1 MYSTAVYSIYNHS
14 KPFKQGFPGKSQF
27 LSGWTALVEG
37 ILFLNLDAFNWEI
50 SFRKSTHMVIGV
62 LREGGKE
69 NRVALLPENV
79 SALVKRTNTVLIES
93 DAGTSSCASNEEYVD
108 AGARI
113 QTKQYIV
120 RESDIVL
127 KVNPPEEDEIPRGGI
142 LVSILNPL
150 VNTAVVK
157 RIAESGSTAFSLD
170 MIPRSSR
177 AQAVDILSSMATIAG
192 YKAVLVAA
200 SKLPNFFPMF
210 MSASGTI
217 KPSKVLVLGAGV
229 AGLQALATARKL
241 GAVVEVFD
249 VRPTVKEEVESLG
262 GKFIE
267 VEGAR
272 EDTSAGGYA
281 VEQAE
286 EYRKKQ
292 QELIHEHAIRSNVVI
307 TTAQVPGKKAPLLL
321 RKETVEAMHP
331 GSVIIDMAAGSGG
344 NCELTVKDETIIHKQ
359 VRIIGNSNFP
369 SKMPADASKMLG
381 NNYINFLNLLISK
394 EGALNLDFEDE
405 ILKSTCIT
413 LEGKIVNEKV
423 LEVIN
428 FEDE

>member
-1 MYSTAVYSIYNHS
+1 MI
-14 KPFKQGFPGKSQF
+14 
-27 LSGWTALVEG
+27 
-37 ILFLNLDAFNWEI
+37 
-50 SFRKSTHMVIGV
+50 IGV

-79 SALVKRTNTVLIES
+79 AILVKRNNSVIIES
-93 DAGTSSCASNEEYVD
+93 DAGTSSCAGNEEYVD

-113 QTKQYIV
+113 QTKEYII
-120 RESDIVL
+120 RECDIVL
-127 KVNPPEEDEIPRGGI
+127 KINPPSKEEIPSGKI

-150 VNTAVVK
+150 VNTSLVK
-157 RIAESGSTAFSLD
+157 EIAESGATSFSLD

-200 SKLPNFFPMF
+200 SKLPSFFPMF

-249 VRPTVKEEVESLG
+249 VRPAVKEEVQSLG

-267 VEGAR
+267 VEGSRDDA
-272 EDTSAGGYA
+272 SSGGYA
-281 VEQAE
+281 VEQTE
-286 EYRKKQ
+286 DYKKKQ
-292 QELIHEHAIRSNVVI
+292 AQLIHDHAVRSNVVI
-307 TTAQVPGKKAPLLL
+307 TTAQIPGKKAPILL
-321 RKETVEAMHP
+321 RRETVEAMHP

-344 NCELTVKDETIIHKQ
+344 NCELTVKDETIVHKQ

-369 SKMPADASKMLG
+369 SKMPADASKMIG
-381 NNYINFLNLLISK
+381 TNFVNFLNMFINE
-394 EGALNLDFEDE
+394 EGELNLDFDDD

-413 LEGKIVNEKV
+413 HENKIVNERV

-428 FEDE
+428 FENE